1 MYEAPPKPAERDHR
15 RGRRTR
21 PGDQA
26 LVHSDPA
33 WGAALMEAVSLTE
46 RDVAGTF
53 RAMAQTGGGEAAA
66 RRLRLADAA
75 IRGSREAAER
85 ARLLQRLGSQEAR
98 QARNAA
104 RQADR
109 AALLRALHRAG
120 PILAELAAAETDIA
134 RALAKLAEADGSELA
149 ARQRGAAEVAV
160 AAAQSARDRARVLRK
175 LAD

>member
-1 MYEAPPKPAERDHR
+1 MYEAPRNPAERDHR

-53 RAMAQTGGGEAAA
+53 RAMAQTGAGEAAA

-85 ARLLQRLGSQEAR
+85 ARLLQRLGS
-98 QARNAA
+98 NAA

-134 RALAKLAEADGSELA
+134 HALAKLAEADGSELA
-149 ARQRGAAEVAV
+149 A
-160 AAAQSARDRARVLRK
+160 
-175 LAD
+175 

>member
-1 MYEAPPKPAERDHR
+1 MYEAPRTPAERDLR

-21 PGDQA
+21 PGEQA

-33 WGAALMEAVSLTE
+33 WGAALMEAVSNTE

-53 RAMAQTGGGEAAA
+53 RAMAQAGQGESAA
-66 RRLRLADAA
+66 RRLRLAEAA
-75 IRGSREAAER
+75 AQGSRDAAER

-109 AALLRALHRAG
+109 AALLRALHRAA
-120 PILAELAAAETDIA
+120 PILADLAAAETDIA
-134 RALAKLAEADGSELA
+134 HALAKLADEEGSDLA
-149 ARQRGAAEVAV
+149 VQQRGQAEEAV
-160 AAAQSARDRARVLRK
+160 AAAQSARDRARALRK

>member
-1 MYEAPPKPAERDHR
+1 
-15 RGRRTR
+15 
-21 PGDQA
+21 
-26 LVHSDPA
+26 VHSDPA

-53 RAMAQTGGGEAAA
+53 RAMAALAGEGEAAA
-66 RRLRLADAA
+66 RRLRLAEAA

-120 PILAELAAAETDIA
+120 PILADLAAAETDIA
-134 RALAKLAEADGSELA
+134 HALAKLAEEDGSDLA
-149 ARQRGAAEVAV
+149 AQQRGQADEAV
-160 AAAQSARDRARVLRK
+160 AAAQSARDRARVLRT
-175 LAD
+175 LAG